1 MSTRL
6 SAYFRGWEVK
16 ECSWIE
22 HPGVG
27 NQAVLDA
34 LITWTARVAAGSP
47 WLWAREEMANSV
59 EVLFVDEAG
68 QMSLAN
74 VLAVSRSNGS
84 TLPIHSAVQVTS
96 LFVRTYESKLFYRTC
111 TQILECP
118 ARQPRCWRF
127 FPCDS
132 ARGICLFAGIYRLRI
147 AYHVQ
152 IVAETTAQLVW
163 SFPRTVQDSGV
174 E

>member
-1 MSTRL
+1 MVLLACKMSTRL

-68 QMSLAN
+68 
-74 VLAVSRSNGS
+74 
-84 TLPIHSAVQVTS
+84 
-96 LFVRTYESKLFYRTC
+96 
-111 TQILECP
+111 
-118 ARQPRCWRF
+118 
-127 FPCDS
+127 
-132 ARGICLFAGIYRLRI
+132 
-147 AYHVQ
+147 
-152 IVAETTAQLVW
+152 
-163 SFPRTVQDSGV
+163 
-174 E
+174 